1 MKYLMFVY
9 GEIETISS
17 EELTNRIGKEIQP
30 IVISDQVKF
39 VYGDGNAIFHFD
51 SALKHDEMSI
61 YIGLVFEEFEDLMFT
76 LIPFDGEMS
85 TNMGKDREKHLLS
98 INNEDKVDN
107 NFIFESQKPNPYLD
121 MLIDMV
127 KLNNP
132 LITDKQKED
141 VCNMSLDELLDK
153 INDEGMDSLTS
164 VEKLKLE
171 EYSK

>member
-1 MKYLMFVY
+1 MFVY

-61 YIGLVFEEFEDLMFT
+61 YIGLLFNQFEDLMFT
-76 LIPFDGEMS
+76 LIPFNGEMS
-85 TNMGKDREKHLLS
+85 TNMGKDRHNHLLS
-98 INNEDKVDN
+98 INKEDKVDN
-107 NFIFESQKPNPYLD
+107 KNTTFESQKPNPYFD
-121 MLIDMV
+121 MLLDMV

-132 LITDKQKED
+132 LVVDKQKED

-153 INDEGMDSLTS
+153 INDGGMDSLTS

>member
-1 MKYLMFVY
+1 
-9 GEIETISS
+9 
-17 EELTNRIGKEIQP
+17 
-30 IVISDQVKF
+30 
-39 VYGDGNAIFHFD
+39 
-51 SALKHDEMSI
+51 
-61 YIGLVFEEFEDLMFT
+61 MFT

>member
-1 MKYLMFVY
+1 MRYLMFVY